1 MRRVARLLLGALV
14 ALVVT
19 TGIGSSP
26 AFASTTWGCTA
37 SGCQVGVGTPGTLG
51 AGAGGTRT
59 VADPTSRSSSGG
71 GSSSGPCPPG
81 DAASYQIQTQGGQ
94 PVTAQPGDVN
104 PITGQPL
111 QPGSEL
117 EVIFCDDGT
126 NVWYL
131 TTVVIP
137 PGGGAPAVPRITAAQ
152 LARQAFAG
160 FRVSAPVPVLSPS
173 TAVVNY
179 QTWLWIRGGWS
190 DQSAT
195 ASVPGLSA
203 TVTAAPTRVVWR
215 MGDGGEVVCDGPG
228 VAWSPADPAA
238 TTDCSYTYSMA
249 GSFTAT
255 VTVFYGASW
264 SASDGTAGQLG
275 AVTGHATFPV
285 TVDEIQAVNTN

>member
-1 MRRVARLLLGALV
+1 MRWIARLLILTLLV
-14 ALVVT
+14 FSVLLTDAR
-19 TGIGSSP
+19 S
-26 AFASTTWGCTA
+26 AFASVDHRC
-37 SGCQVGVGTPGTLG
+37 SGPTCSIGVGTPSTPGRSTGG
-51 AGAGGTRT
+51 AQT
-59 VADPTSRSSSGG
+59 VADPTPGSSSGG
-71 GSSSGPCPPG
+71 ETSGPCPPG
-81 DAASYQIQTQGGQ
+81 EAASYQLQTQGGQ

-137 PGGGAPAVPRITAAQ
+137 PGGGVPAAPRITGAQ
-152 LARQAFAG
+152 LARHAFAG
-160 FRVSAPVPVLSPS
+160 IKVSAPVPVLSPS

-179 QTWLWIRGGWS
+179 QTWLWIQGGWS

-203 TVTAAPTRVVWR
+203 TVTAAPTRVVWS
-215 MGDGGEVVCDGPG
+215 MGDGGQVVCDGPG

-238 TTDCSYTYSMA
+238 TTDCSYTYSTP
-249 GSFTAT
+249 GRFTAT